1 MYDIV
6 IKNAKILDG
15 TGADEFKGAVGI
27 INGKLFFIK
36 GNEKADKVID
46 AEGLYLTPGFIDA
59 HSHGDQVLGQYPG
72 MLAKINQGITTEI
85 AGQCGGSMFPVTDEN
100 LDLAKGLLAIG
111 TLSFPDEMSEWKTAK
126 EFFEYAKTVPII
138 GNMKILIGHSTL
150 RAAVMGYANRKATD
164 AEMAEMKRQVRI
176 AMECGAAGL
185 SSGLIY
191 APGCYADTDELVE
204 LATVV
209 KEFGGFYATH
219 MRSESIYVVDAVK
232 EAIEIGRR
240 AGVPVWISHHKV
252 AGRPYWGASAETIR
266 LINEANASGMLVT
279 ADQYPY
285 EANMTDLN
293 ICIPPQYFNDGGVD
307 GMVEILKDPE
317 MRDKVKADMQDINC
331 GYDNFYLN
339 AGGFDNIFIA
349 GCPEVPEADGKFV
362 SEYARILGKDP
373 FDTYFDLLI
382 ANGGRANGIY
392 FTMGEEDME
401 RIISNPNVCVGTD
414 GTCRTLDEKTHPRTF
429 ATFPKAIRYYHKE
442 KKLFTLSEMIHK
454 ITGFVAERAN
464 LKGKGFI
471 KEGYDADLVLFDYN
485 SLKDTPTYSNPVQMC
500 DGIEYVIV
508 GGKIVYQDKKTTG
521 EYPGK
526 IL

>member
-1 MYDIV
+1 MYDLI
-6 IKNAKILDG
+6 IKNAKIIDG
-15 TGADEFKGAVGI
+15 TGADEFKGAVGVI
-27 INGKLFFIK
+27 DGKLKFVN
-36 GNEKADKVID
+36 GDEEASQVID

-85 AGQCGGSMFPVTDEN
+85 AGQCGGSMFPVTDEHI
-100 LDLAKGLLAIG
+100 DLEKGLLAIG
-111 TLSFPDEMSEWKTAK
+111 TLTFPDEMSEWKTAK
-126 EFFEYAKTVPII
+126 EYFEYARKTPKI

-150 RAAVMGYANRKATD
+150 RAAVMGYADRKPTAE
-164 AEMAEMKRQVRI
+164 EMAEMKRQVKI

-191 APGCYADTDELVE
+191 APGCYADIDELAE
-204 LATVV
+204 LASVV
-209 KEFGGFYATH
+209 KEYGGFYATH
-219 MRSESIYVVDAVK
+219 MRSESVGVVEAVK

-252 AGRPYWGASAETIR
+252 AGRPYWGAAKETTR
-266 LINEANASGMLVT
+266 LIDEANASGMKVT

-293 ICIPPQYFNDGGVD
+293 ICIPPKYFVKNGVD
-307 GMVEILKDPE
+307 GMVEALKNPE
-317 MRDKVKADMQDINC
+317 TRAKIREEMQDVNC

-349 GCPEVPEADGKFV
+349 GCPEVKEADGKFV
-362 SEYARILGKDP
+362 SEYAKEVGKDP
-373 FDTYFDLLI
+373 FDAYFDLLI
-382 ANGGRANGIY
+382 ANGGKANGIY
-392 FTMGEEDME
+392 FTMGEEDMV

-429 ATFPKAIRYYHKE
+429 AAFPKAIRYYHKE
-442 KKLFTLSEMIHK
+442 KQLFTLPEMIHK
-454 ITGFVAERAN
+454 ITGFVAERAG
-464 LKGKGFI
+464 LEGKGVI
-471 KEGYDADLVLFDYN
+471 KDGNDADLVIFDYDKLN
-485 SLKDTPTYSNPVQMC
+485 DTPTYSDPVQMC

-508 GGKIVYQDKKTTG
+508 GGKIVYHDKKTTG

>member
-219 MRSESIYVVDAVK
+219 MRSESIHVVDAVK

-414 GTCRTLDEKTHPRTF
+414 GTCRILDEKTHPRTF

>member
-1 MYDIV
+1 MYNII
-6 IKNAKILDG
+6 IKNAKIVDG
-15 TGADEFKGAVGI
+15 TGADEFKGSVGI
-27 INGKLFFIK
+27 VEGKLYFVNGDEEAEHI
-36 GNEKADKVID
+36 ID
-46 AEGLYLTPGFIDA
+46 AEGFYLTPGFIDA
-59 HSHGDQVLGQYPG
+59 HSHGDQVIGQYPG

-100 LDLAKGLLAIG
+100 IALEQGLLAIG

-126 EFFEYAKTVPII
+126 EFFEYAKKTPII

-150 RAAVMGYANRKATD
+150 RAAVMGYANRKPTD
-164 AEMAEMKRQVRI
+164 EEMAEMKRQVRI

-191 APGCYADTDELVE
+191 SPGCYADTDELVE
-204 LATVV
+204 LATIV

-219 MRSESIYVVDAVK
+219 MRSESVHVVDAVK

-252 AGRPYWGASAETIR
+252 AGRPYWGASAETVK
-266 LINEANASGMLVT
+266 LINEANASGLLVT

-293 ICIPPQYFNDGGVD
+293 ICIPPKYFHDGGVD

-317 MRDKVKADMQDINC
+317 MRERVKADMQDINC

-349 GCPEVPEADGKFV
+349 GCPDVPEADGKFV
-362 SEYARILGKDP
+362 SEYAKILGKDP

-382 ANGGRANGIY
+382 ASGGRANGIY
-392 FTMGEEDME
+392 FTMGEEDMV
-401 RIISNPNVCVGTD
+401 RIITNPNVCIGTD

-442 KKLFTLSEMIHK
+442 KKLFTFPEIIHK
-454 ITGFVAERAN
+454 VTGFVAERAT
-464 LKGKGFI
+464 LKGKGII
-471 KEGYDADLVLFDYN
+471 KDGYDADLVILDYDKLN
-485 SLKDTPTYSNPVQMC
+485 DIPSYSNPVQMC

-508 GGKIVYQDKKTTG
+508 GGKVVYHDKKTTG